1 MIWGAVLALTVFPV
15 MFIGTSITH
24 PISRDWPNAVWAAAF
39 AIPLCCLFALPE
51 LTIMLSLPPVLAQ
64 LVLVDALTYGNAVPL
79 LGLVAVAARREWRA
93 ARWWAAANLLGCMA
107 LIFDTWTGG
116 FEVSRSFAAHLSRV
130 VPVFFVAAVPVCSA
144 VFLGRAMHLQREQT
158 RLQQQRAIQ
167 LERDRELSAALAA
180 QQERARIAADLH
192 DVLAHSL
199 SVIVIQT
206 DAAALILNQSSS
218 VPTAAR
224 GAVTTAHDTAIQAL
238 SEIRA
243 LVQTINTTANERAP
257 QPTLVTLPEL
267 IAVCD
272 PTGTRLSLVS
282 DVELAAPPLT
292 PSAEI
297 AAYRIIQ
304 EALTNVLRH
313 AGPDARAVVRIANAH
328 DHITIDVEDDG
339 TATTCN
345 SDQGNGLSNMAERA
359 RSVGG
364 VLDAGPRP
372 SGGFQVHV
380 ELPSTK
386 REVEV

>member
-1 MIWGAVLALTVFPV
+1 M
-15 MFIGTSITH
+15 
-24 PISRDWPNAVWAAAF
+24 
-39 AIPLCCLFALPE
+39 
-51 LTIMLSLPPVLAQ
+51 
-64 LVLVDALTYGNAVPL
+64 
-79 LGLVAVAARREWRA
+79 
-93 ARWWAAANLLGCMA
+93 
-107 LIFDTWTGG
+107 
-116 FEVSRSFAAHLSRV
+116 
-130 VPVFFVAAVPVCSA
+130 
-144 VFLGRAMHLQREQT
+144 
-158 RLQQQRAIQ
+158 
-167 LERDRELSAALAA
+167 
-180 QQERARIAADLH
+180 
-192 DVLAHSL
+192 
-199 SVIVIQT
+199 
-206 DAAALILNQSSS
+206 
-218 VPTAAR
+218 
-224 GAVTTAHDTAIQAL
+224 
-238 SEIRA
+238 
-243 LVQTINTTANERAP
+243 VQTINTTANERAP

-364 VLDAGPRP
+364 VLDAGPKP